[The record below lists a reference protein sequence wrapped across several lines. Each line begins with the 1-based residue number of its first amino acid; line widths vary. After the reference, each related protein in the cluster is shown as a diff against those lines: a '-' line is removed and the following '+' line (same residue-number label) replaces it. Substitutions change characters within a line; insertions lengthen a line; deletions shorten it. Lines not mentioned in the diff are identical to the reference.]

1 MSEFEEI
8 HPVQSKKFILRE
20 LSMGKRN
27 VDVVPNELVTRIRG
41 CITKRF
47 RSLFDDEP
55 LQAFSI
61 SNTVQGSLLEDSE
74 PIQQRDAA
82 MLEELHKRFS
92 MPLDKYNFNL
102 KIAPKK
108 MKKVKFGNLLI
119 TISRNGGDFRRFFSP
134 SGLVD

>member
-1 MSEFEEI
+1 MSELEEI
-8 HPVQSKKFILRE
+8 HPVQRKKFILRE
-20 LSMGKRN
+20 LSMGKSN
-27 VDVVPNELVTRIRG
+27 GDVVRNELVTRIRD
-41 CITKRF
+41 CITERF

-61 SNTVQGSLLEDSE
+61 FNTVQGSLLEDSE

-102 KIAPKK
+102 KIAQKE

-119 TISRNGGDFRRFFSP
+119 TISRNRRDFRRIFLL
-134 SGLVD
+134 LV